1 MMREIF
7 PFLTAAGL
15 LLILAFTAILLVR
28 KRMQRGEIVQA
39 VVKKAEINDSDPN
52 GSTLVTLTYCFSW
65 EGRTLEIQQK
75 PQYGI
80 LPPSEGERQALRW
93 DAKSRRLRE
102 LPTGRSLVMPILLYA
117 FGLSF
122 LVLAGG
128 FAAVFSRWFS
138 VIFPTTIL
146 EFLSFIAVVIWLSRR
161 QRRTFQAQLNDGIL
175 RPVQA
180 TFSCYVRRLDSSNE
194 IYDVP
199 LYLCSWNG
207 RTYRIE
213 SGSGRRPYRPGDVI
227 TIYRDIRNGH
237 VTEAPGRFRALRKHR

>member
-52 GSTLVTLTYCFSW
+52 
-65 EGRTLEIQQK
+65 
-75 PQYGI
+75 
-80 LPPSEGERQALRW
+80 
-93 DAKSRRLRE
+93 RRLRE

-122 LVLAGG
+122 LVLASG

-161 QRRTFQAQLNDGIL
+161 QRQTFQAQLNDGIL

-180 TFSCYVRRLDSSNE
+180 TFSGYVRRLDSSNE

>member
-15 LLILAFTAILLVR
+15 LLILTFTAILLVR

-52 GSTLVTLTYCFSW
+52 
-65 EGRTLEIQQK
+65 
-75 PQYGI
+75 
-80 LPPSEGERQALRW
+80 
-93 DAKSRRLRE
+93 RRLRE

-180 TFSCYVRRLDSSNE
+180 TFSGYVRRLDSSNE

-199 LYLCSWNG
+199 LYLCTWNG

>member
-80 LPPSEGERQALRW
+80 LPPREGERQALRW

-128 FAAVFSRWFS
+128 FAAVSAAGS
-138 VIFPTTIL
+138 A
-146 EFLSFIAVVIWLSRR
+146 LSFQPRFW
-161 QRRTFQAQLNDGIL
+161 N
-175 RPVQA
+175 
-180 TFSCYVRRLDSSNE
+180 FSASS
-194 IYDVP
+194 
-199 LYLCSWNG
+199 LL
-207 RTYRIE
+207 
-213 SGSGRRPYRPGDVI
+213 
-227 TIYRDIRNGH
+227 
-237 VTEAPGRFRALRKHR
+237 

>member
-15 LLILAFTAILLVR
+15 LLILTFTAILLVR

-52 GSTLVTLTYCFSW
+52 
-65 EGRTLEIQQK
+65 
-75 PQYGI
+75 
-80 LPPSEGERQALRW
+80 
-93 DAKSRRLRE
+93 RRLRE

-128 FAAVFSRWFS
+128 FAAVSSRWFS

-180 TFSCYVRRLDSSNE
+180 TFSGYVRRLDSSNE

>member
-52 GSTLVTLTYCFSW
+52 
-65 EGRTLEIQQK
+65 
-75 PQYGI
+75 
-80 LPPSEGERQALRW
+80 
-93 DAKSRRLRE
+93 RRLRE

-128 FAAVFSRWFS
+128 FAAVFSRCGKGRVAFTN
-138 VIFPTTIL
+138 F
-146 EFLSFIAVVIWLSRR
+146 AVNCLGGRR
-161 QRRTFQAQLNDGIL
+161 L
-175 RPVQA
+175 
-180 TFSCYVRRLDSSNE
+180 FSCAAAL
-194 IYDVP
+194 P
-199 LYLCSWNG
+199 LQ
-207 RTYRIE
+207 RTY
-213 SGSGRRPYRPGDVI
+213 
-227 TIYRDIRNGH
+227 
-237 VTEAPGRFRALRKHR
+237 

>member
-80 LPPSEGERQALRW
+80 MPPSAGERHALRR
-93 DAKSRRLRE
+93 DAKR
-102 LPTGRSLVMPILLYA
+102 IA
-117 FGLSF
+117 F

-128 FAAVFSRWFS
+128 FAAVSSRWFS

-180 TFSCYVRRLDSSNE
+180 TFSGYVRRLDSSNE

>member
-15 LLILAFTAILLVR
+15 LLILTFTAILLVR

-52 GSTLVTLTYCFSW
+52 
-65 EGRTLEIQQK
+65 
-75 PQYGI
+75 
-80 LPPSEGERQALRW
+80 
-93 DAKSRRLRE
+93 RRLRE

-180 TFSCYVRRLDSSNE
+180 TFSGYVRRLDSSNE

>member
-52 GSTLVTLTYCFSW
+52 GSTLVTLTYCFS
-65 EGRTLEIQQK
+65 
-75 PQYGI
+75 
-80 LPPSEGERQALRW
+80 
-93 DAKSRRLRE
+93 
-102 LPTGRSLVMPILLYA
+102 LVMPILLYA

-122 LVLAGG
+122 LVLAGC

-180 TFSCYVRRLDSSNE
+180 TFSGYVRRLDSSNE

>member
-52 GSTLVTLTYCFSW
+52 
-65 EGRTLEIQQK
+65 
-75 PQYGI
+75 
-80 LPPSEGERQALRW
+80 
-93 DAKSRRLRE
+93 RRLRE

-180 TFSCYVRRLDSSNE
+180 TFSGYVRRLDSSNE

>member
-80 LPPSEGERQALRW
+80 CRPVKGNARHCAGMPKADGCANFLPDVLWLCQSCFMPLVFLSLYLR
-93 DAKSRRLRE
+93 AV
-102 LPTGRSLVMPILLYA
+102 LPLFSAAGSA
-117 FGLSF
+117 LSF
-122 LVLAGG
+122 QPR
-128 FAAVFSRWFS
+128 FWNFS
-138 VIFPTTIL
+138 
-146 EFLSFIAVVIWLSRR
+146 A
-161 QRRTFQAQLNDGIL
+161 
-175 RPVQA
+175 
-180 TFSCYVRRLDSSNE
+180 SS
-194 IYDVP
+194 
-199 LYLCSWNG
+199 LL
-207 RTYRIE
+207 
-213 SGSGRRPYRPGDVI
+213 
-227 TIYRDIRNGH
+227 
-237 VTEAPGRFRALRKHR
+237 